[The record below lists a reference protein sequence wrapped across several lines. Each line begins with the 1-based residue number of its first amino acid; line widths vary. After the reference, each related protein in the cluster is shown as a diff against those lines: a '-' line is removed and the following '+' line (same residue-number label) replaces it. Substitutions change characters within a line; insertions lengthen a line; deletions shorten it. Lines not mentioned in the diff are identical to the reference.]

1 MPTLIEDTIAA
12 ISTPLGKSGLGV
24 IRLSGKDSRRI
35 VLSLFSAPH
44 KSIEDRVP
52 VLGNVFEPTTGDV
65 IDQAVVTYFQAPRS
79 FTREDLVEISC
90 HGSPVILKGVLR
102 LALEAGARLA
112 SPGEFTL
119 RAFLRGRID
128 LVQAEAVHD
137 LIEAQTLFQ
146 VKVAQEQLTGS
157 ISRRVRPSKDGLVQ
171 LIALL
176 EAGIDFAEDDVSVLP
191 EAEIGRRLGDIEAEL
206 VPLQSSFALG
216 KIVSSGLSIA
226 LAGRPNV
233 GKSSVFN
240 ALLHEDRSI
249 VTEIPGTTRDLVSE
263 TTQIQ
268 GIPVRLMDTAGIRQA
283 NDQVEQLGIDRSV
296 EALADADQVL
306 FIVDGSEPWG
316 AMDAEILL
324 RLQTRS
330 YLLVV
335 NKIDLR
341 QELEEQSLPLG
352 AKSVCRVSAKTGQ
365 GIDDLKHA
373 LFREYGLHDGQ
384 GGLVTNLR
392 QEQLIN
398 RTLMALDKCHKSLNH
413 QMPHEVI
420 LLDLYSALKALN
432 ALTGETTVEDIL
444 DNIFSTF
451 CIGK

>member
-35 VLSLFSAPH
+35 ALSLFSAPH
-44 KSIEDRVP
+44 NNIEDRVP
-52 VLGNVFEPTTGDV
+52 VLGRVFEPSTGDV

-90 HGSPVILKGVLR
+90 HGSPVILKGILR

-128 LVQAEAVHD
+128 LVQAEAIRD

-157 ISRRVRPSKDGLVQ
+157 ISRRVRPAKDGLVQ
-171 LIALL
+171 LISLL

-191 EAEIGRRLGDIEAEL
+191 EAEVGRRLSDIEAGL
-206 VPLQSSFALG
+206 VPLRASFALG

-268 GIPVRLMDTAGIRQA
+268 GIPVRLMDTAGIREA
-283 NDQVEQLGIDRSV
+283 NDRVEQLGIDRSV

-306 FIVDGSEPWG
+306 FIVDGSEPWTTL
-316 AMDAEILL
+316 DTEILL
-324 RLQTRS
+324 RLERRS

-335 NKIDLR
+335 NKVDLA
-341 QELEEQSLPLG
+341 QELDERSLPLG
-352 AKSVCRVSAKTGQ
+352 AKLVCRVSAKTGQ
-365 GIDDLKHA
+365 GIDDLGRA
-373 LFREYGLHDGQ
+373 LFKEYGLQEGQ
-384 GGLVTNLR
+384 GGLITNLR
-392 QEQLIN
+392 QEQLIES
-398 RTLMALDKCHKSLNH
+398 ALVALEKCQQSLIH

>member
-1 MPTLIEDTIAA
+1 M
-12 ISTPLGKSGLGV
+12 
-24 IRLSGKDSRRI
+24 
-35 VLSLFSAPH
+35 
-44 KSIEDRVP
+44 
-52 VLGNVFEPTTGDV
+52 GNVFEPATGDV

-128 LVQAEAVHD
+128 LVQAEAIHD

-157 ISRRVRPSKDGLVQ
+157 ISRRVRPAKEGLVQ

-191 EAEIGRRLGDIEAEL
+191 EAEIGRRLSDIEAGL

-268 GIPVRLMDTAGIRQA
+268 GIPVRLMDTAGIREA
-283 NDQVEQLGIDRSV
+283 NDRVEQLGIDRSV

-306 FIVDGSEPWG
+306 FIVDGSEPWST
-316 AMDAEILL
+316 MDAEILL

-335 NKIDLR
+335 NKIDLT

-365 GIDDLKHA
+365 GIDDLKRA
-373 LFREYGLHDGQ
+373 LFKEYGLHE

-392 QEQLIN
+392 QEQLIH
-398 RTLMALDKCHKSLNH
+398 RALMALEKCHKSLNH

-444 DNIFSTF
+444 DHIFSTF